1 MHTQAPTTKPA
12 TWPLAESIS
21 AFDAAMD
28 APASNTQ
35 ADLYRQRLLL
45 IFVTG
50 NIAAL
55 ALVGLAAAEGWLG
68 ALYAADQTLL
78 VRIITGTFL
87 LGLGW
92 SVLSIIELNREL
104 DWARAAA
111 PPSSSMAGRF
121 LSRLWEGRGETRA
134 SLESVL
140 KVRLESRLT
149 PIRHIA
155 SMLVIFGL
163 IGTVAGFIIALSG
176 VDAERVKDV
185 DAIAPMVTTLI
196 DGLGVA
202 LHTTLVGAL
211 LNVWLMLDV
220 RLLEAAAARLY
231 TTLVERGTDD
241 V

>member
-1 MHTQAPTTKPA
+1 MQTHATTTKPA
-12 TWPLAESIS
+12 NWPLAESIS

-28 APASNTQ
+28 APAADHE
-35 ADLYRQRLLL
+35 ADLFRQRLLL
-45 IFVTG
+45 VFVTG
-50 NIAAL
+50 NIAAM
-55 ALVGLAAAEGWLG
+55 ALVALAAGEGWLT

-92 SVLSIIELNREL
+92 SVLTIVEFNREL
-104 DWARAAA
+104 DWARMAA
-111 PPSSSMAGRF
+111 PPSCSMAGRF
-121 LSRLWEGRGETRA
+121 LSRLWEGRGATRA
-134 SLESVL
+134 SLEAVL
-140 KVRLESRLT
+140 KVRLASRLT

-176 VDAERVKDV
+176 VDAERVQDV

-211 LNVWLMLDV
+211 LNVWLMLDL
-220 RLLEAAAARLY
+220 RLLEAAASRLF
-231 TTLVERGTDD
+231 TTLVERGADD